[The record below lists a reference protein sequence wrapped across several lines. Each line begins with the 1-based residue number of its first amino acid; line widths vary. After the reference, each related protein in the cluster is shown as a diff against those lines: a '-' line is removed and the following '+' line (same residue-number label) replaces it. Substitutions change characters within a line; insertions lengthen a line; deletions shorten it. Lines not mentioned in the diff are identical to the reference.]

1 MRLRMTATLVVR
13 RVEGSMTR
21 YWVLGLILAVAAA
34 IYIARRIGAAKRAH
48 EDQVDIPLWEAERH
62 QHVNLRSEPPEDR
75 DDTAPA
81 VLSPP
86 EWKPPKRD
94 LGDLV

>member
-21 YWVLGLILAVAAA
+21 YWVLGLILAVAAV
-34 IYIARRIGAAKRAH
+34 RAAKRAH

-75 DDTAPA
+75 DDTTPA

-94 LGDLV
+94 SGDLV